1 MENDPTVRGSDL
13 PTILRIQKCWT
24 ELDIIS
30 MDLFY
35 EYRDRMINVMSLQY
49 NEGRMVGYYES
60 SFGTQINVKQI
71 EILRLLKD
79 E

>member
-1 MENDPTVRGSDL
+1 
-13 PTILRIQKCWT
+13 
-24 ELDIIS
+24 

-35 EYRDRMINVMSLQY
+35 EYRDKMINVVNLQFKY
-49 NEGRMVGYYES
+49 GRMVGYYEN

-71 EILRLLKD
+71 EILRLLKG